1 MKKTKSNN
9 KENKDAQKHK
19 IAKFAMGVSGLLFI
33 LLLFWFFT
41 IRDSDGIEKLA
52 AENYYAH
59 INNNADFKS
68 EINGEK
74 SPYLLF
80 YHFDKYKETKDINHL
95 KKISGGN
102 YIFYSDLARVL
113 MVDKLIKD
121 KKIKEAENVL
131 SFINGKDFLSIKY
144 YFYGIIFENKNDMK
158 KARNYYEL
166 VLKIKESDE
175 FLKEL
180 ASLRMSFIK

>member
-1 MKKTKSNN
+1 
-9 KENKDAQKHK
+9 
-19 IAKFAMGVSGLLFI
+19 
-33 LLLFWFFT
+33 
-41 IRDSDGIEKLA
+41 
-52 AENYYAH
+52 
-59 INNNADFKS
+59 
-68 EINGEK
+68 
-74 SPYLLF
+74 
-80 YHFDKYKETKDINHL
+80 
-95 KKISGGN
+95 
-102 YIFYSDLARVL
+102 